1 MKELKDIGILFNEFC
16 RQADEFI
23 KKEKEKD
30 VGRNR
35 EEVKAP
41 R

>member
-16 RQADEFI
+16 KQANEFI
-23 KKEKEKD
+23 KKEKESN

-35 EEVKAP
+35 EEIKTF

>member
-1 MKELKDIGILFNEFC
+1 MEELKDIEVLFREFC